1 MRQRSVSP
9 KGGLREN
16 HRVRWPKTMTDAQV
30 NAWYEKVDKIR
41 RGALTP
47 PPKRIFL
54 PAARVFV
61 EVDPA

>member
-1 MRQRSVSP
+1 
-9 KGGLREN
+9 
-16 HRVRWPKTMTDAQV
+16 MTDAQV